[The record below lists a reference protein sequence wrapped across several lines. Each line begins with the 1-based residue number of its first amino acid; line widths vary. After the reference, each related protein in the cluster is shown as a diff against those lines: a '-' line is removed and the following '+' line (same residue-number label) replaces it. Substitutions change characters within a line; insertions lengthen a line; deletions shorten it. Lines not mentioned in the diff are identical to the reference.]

1 MQCGAW
7 SRSAMDV
14 ERCDALL
21 PSQGWRELP
30 FSNPRGLQ
38 LYFPFGAG
46 KDAMPPLDVLNGT
59 P

>member
-1 MQCGAW
+1 
-7 SRSAMDV
+7 MDV